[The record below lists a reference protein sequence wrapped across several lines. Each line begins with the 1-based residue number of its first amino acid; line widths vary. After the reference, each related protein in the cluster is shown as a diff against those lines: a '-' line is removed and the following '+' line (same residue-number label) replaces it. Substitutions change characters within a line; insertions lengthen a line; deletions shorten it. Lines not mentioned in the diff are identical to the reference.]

1 MLLFVILGI
10 KKIKTRSMNKM
21 EEKRN
26 IRVAYIYSYKIQLLI
41 KENFCNLQELIVPLF
56 VEATT
61 ESERHFNKL
70 P

>member
-1 MLLFVILGI
+1 
-10 KKIKTRSMNKM
+10 MNKM

-61 ESERHFNKL
+61 ESERYFNKL